1 MAIQVITDS
10 TADLPQELKDR
21 YQIKTVPL
29 YVHFGEEVYRD
40 GIDLTPESFLEKVKA
55 GPVFP
60 KTSQPT
66 PEDFRRV
73 FQPILEQGDE
83 LIFLGISSEVS
94 GTISSAL
101 LAAEEL
107 DPQKISI
114 IDSRNLSLGL
124 GLLVLHAC
132 RLRAQGLPLRAIT
145 EEVNRLV
152 PLVRISFVVDTLEFL
167 YKGGRLSKTQAVVG
181 NILSIH
187 PRIEIVD
194 GKLVVAE
201 KIRGTKAK
209 ARTRL
214 IQWALQD
221 TARIDPEWMGIPH
234 CYDPGEAEAIIEE
247 LRPLGLAKEYIVTQ
261 VGAII
266 SSHCGPGT
274 FCITYV
280 KKPE

>member
-1 MAIQVITDS
+1 MAIQIITDS

-21 YQIKTVPL
+21 YQIITVPL
-29 YVHFGEEVYRD
+29 YVHFGEEVYLD
-40 GIDLTPESFLEKVKA
+40 GIDLTPESFLQKIEA

-83 LIFLGISSEVS
+83 LLFLGISSELS

-101 LAAEEL
+101 LAAQEL

-132 RLRAQGLPLRAIT
+132 RLRAQGLSLQEIT
-145 EEVNRLV
+145 EAINRLI
-152 PLVRISFVVDTLEFL
+152 PLIRISFVVDTLDFL
-167 YKGGRLSKTQAVVG
+167 YKGGRLSKTQAVFG

-187 PRIEIVD
+187 PRIELVD

-214 IQWALQD
+214 IKWATEEPL
-221 TARIDPEWMGIPH
+221 TIDPEWIGIPH
-234 CYDPGEAEAIIEE
+234 CYDLSEAETITEE
-247 LRPLGLAKEYIVTQ
+247 LRSLKLAKEYIITQ

-274 FCITYV
+274 FCIAYL